1 VTLIPDVARDAG
13 APATDIDTALPA
25 ERVIDGVRYR
35 LSDRPEH
42 QDAVATHA
50 VLTTLYWS
58 VGIPLATVERA
69 MAHSLCL
76 SLHRW
81 SPDRTWQLTGFARM
95 VTDRTTFA
103 YLCDVFVDEAHQ
115 GRGLASWMLRALD
128 AHPDLQGLRRRLL
141 ATRDAH
147 ALYAKHGW
155 QPLSAPD
162 RMMEIIDVDIYRRTL
177 APHGTGC

>member
-1 VTLIPDVARDAG
+1 VTHLPDVARDA
-13 APATDIDTALPA
+13 AALATDNDTALPA

-58 VGIPLATVERA
+58 VGIPLETVQRA

-76 SLHRW
+76 SLHWW
-81 SPDRTWQLTGFARM
+81 SPGQSWQLTGFARM
-95 VTDRTTFA
+95 VTDRATFA
-103 YLCDVFVDEAHQ
+103 YLCDVFVHEAHQ
-115 GRGLASWMLRALD
+115 GRGLAGWMLRALD
-128 AHPDLQGLRRRLL
+128 AHPDLQGPRRRLL

-147 ALYAKHGW
+147 ALYATHGW

-162 RMMEIIDVDIYRRTL
+162 RMMEIVGADIYRRTP